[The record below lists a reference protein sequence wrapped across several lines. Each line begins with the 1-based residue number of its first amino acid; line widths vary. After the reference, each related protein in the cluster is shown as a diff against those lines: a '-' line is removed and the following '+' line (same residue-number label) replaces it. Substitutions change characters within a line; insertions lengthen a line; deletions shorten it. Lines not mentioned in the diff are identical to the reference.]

1 MKTPPIALIITV
13 SLVIAVGQAGFAGPA
28 ATEATGQEKEDPKIE
43 ALLKKPS
50 PLSLADQEALGKA
63 VFAKLSAAS
72 DDAKPEFFERY
83 YKVVMDRCPDTNR
96 AHESYWRL
104 TNLYTQAY
112 DDPKSAEIV
121 KILEQFLARYK
132 ASTIVSMK
140 KYPDEPLIF
149 SPLKSLHHA
158 YEDLGQ
164 YAKVAAYYDRTAPSQ
179 EAAFAIY
186 DYFDYASALDKTGRV
201 KDAVLWYEKFLKKTQ
216 GNEDV
221 DFMREIAEDRVKE
234 LKKK

>member
-1 MKTPPIALIITV
+1 MKIQTIALV
-13 SLVIAVGQAGFAGPA
+13 MAVGWCLAAGGAGQATSGA
-28 ATEATGQEKEDPKIE
+28 AGQEKEDPRIE
-43 ALLKKPS
+43 ALLKKPA

-63 VFAKLSAAS
+63 VFAKLSGAS
-72 DDAKPEFFERY
+72 DEAKPEFYERY
-83 YKVVMDRCPDTNR
+83 YKIVMDRCPDTNR

-112 DDPKSAEIV
+112 DEPRHAEVV

-132 ASTIVSMK
+132 TSTIVSMK
-140 KYPDEPLIF
+140 KYPEEPLVF
-149 SPLKSLHHA
+149 SPLKSLHQA

-164 YAKVAAYYDRTAPSQ
+164 HAKVAAYYDKAAPSG

-186 DYFDYASALDKTGRV
+186 DYFDYASALDKTGRA
-201 KDAVLWYEKFLKKTQ
+201 KDAVVWYEKFLKKTQ

-221 DFMREIAEDRVKE
+221 DFMREIAADRVKE